1 MPYNSETV
9 SLNAGVPGMLTGNP
23 NRLFGMRGYLCGAMD
38 RADDGGEGWRINLQ
52 RDLRDLR
59 VFWFD
64 PSHKPIDIGIEDVE
78 MRTEVNAMKERGEFT
93 AASEMMKPVRRVDL
107 RMVDITD
114 FTVVNI
120 DLDTHACGTYEEIS
134 LANRQ
139 KKPVIIHMEQGKE
152 HTPNWLLSML
162 PHQMIFSTWAEVESY
177 LRYVATGEVI
187 YHYNRWY
194 FFNFGM
200 CRQFD
205 GDGNL
210 VES

>member
-1 MPYNSETV
+1 MPYTTDTV
-9 SLNAGVPGMLTGNP
+9 SLDSGVPGMEMGRP

-52 RDLRDLR
+52 RNLRDLC

-64 PSHKPIDIGIEDVE
+64 PSHKPIDIGVEDVH
-78 MRTEVNAMKERGEFT
+78 MREEVNAMKARGEFAE
-93 AASEMMKPVRRVDL
+93 AAAAMKPVRCVDL

-120 DLDTHACGTYEEIS
+120 DLETHACGTYEEIT

-139 KKPVIIHMEQGKE
+139 KKPVIVHMEQGKE
-152 HTPNWLLSML
+152 HTPNWLLTML
-162 PHQMIFSTWAEVESY
+162 PHQMIFSTWGEVEGYLRHVATAEVV
-177 LRYVATGEVI
+177 RH
-187 YHYNRWY
+187 YHRWY

-200 CRQFD
+200 CRKFD
-205 GDGNL
+205 AAGNL
-210 VES
+210 VN